1 MSTPVTGSKAL
12 LAVTAALICVLLT
25 PAVALGW
32 SASVSGA
39 ALTVT
44 DGAGSSGFVIDRDA
58 LGFIV
63 IQDGGGFDGVLPAG
77 CAVDVD
83 GDGFVHC
90 AGISS
95 VTVLGN
101 DGDDDLALV
110 AGVPGTLDGGP
121 GADALRGIDGSQ
133 TLLGG
138 AGDDTLDGGPGADVL
153 RGGDGD
159 DELAAGAG
167 ADVLAGD
174 GGDDQLDGGADADQI
189 DGGDGRD
196 SANGGDGADVI
207 TGGAGPDAL
216 NGDADNDTLRGGEGD
231 DTIDGGTGENSI
243 FGDGGAD
250 TLAAGDGKDTIDGG
264 PGDDTLSANRL
275 GTVLN
280 GGDGSDVLQGAEG
293 PDHLDGGAGND
304 SLTGDISD
312 DALDGGPGD
321 DKLDGGEGS
330 NTVAGGDGSD
340 TLTFESLAQGVSVT
354 QDGVANDGATGQ
366 TGNVAADIET
376 IRGSEGDDHLTAGAN
391 AVTLIGGGGDDVLHG
406 GPADDILGGGP
417 GNDLLDG
424 GAGADQIV
432 GDEDLDTVTYASRT
446 TPVTVTPGNGRADDG
461 SAGEADN
468 VDGSVENVVGGLA
481 GDRLSGLADVQNIL
495 VGGPGDDVLLLRSQD
510 AQPDQ
515 AQCGDGVDRAE
526 LDSIDVEGD
535 DCENVFVDGLQTR
548 FGLASLNRPNFF
560 VLRTRVKIGRE
571 GAVTVRIRCAATTLV
586 RCSGSLR
593 LRRADGLSFGNAT
606 FSILSGSAKGI
617 RVQVPRTTLRR
628 LRPKRPVRSRTTLTV
643 TAKDAARRTGTLR
656 KTFFISYP
664 RR

>member
-1 MSTPVTGSKAL
+1 MARMSTPVTGSKAL
-12 LAVTAALICVLLT
+12 FAVTAALMCVLLT

-32 SASVSGA
+32 SASTSGA

-63 IQDGGGFDGVLPAG
+63 IQDGGGYDGVVPAG

-110 AGVPGTLDGGP
+110 AGVPGTVDGGP

-138 AGDDTLDGGPGADVL
+138 AGNDALDGGPGADML
-153 RGGDGD
+153 RGGEGD
-159 DELAAGAG
+159 DELAGGAG
-167 ADVLAGD
+167 ADVLAGE
-174 GGDDQLDGGADADQI
+174 GGDDQLDGGADADQL

-196 SANGGDGADVI
+196 SASGDDGADVI
-207 TGGAGPDAL
+207 SGGAGPDAL
-216 NGDADNDTLRGGEGD
+216 NGDADNDTLHGADGD
-231 DTIDGGTGENSI
+231 DSINGGTGENAV

-250 TLAAGDGKDTIDGG
+250 TLAAGDGRDTIDGG

-275 GTVLN
+275 GTVLK
-280 GGDGSDVLQGAEG
+280 GGDGNDGLQGAEG
-293 PDHLDGGAGND
+293 PDNLQGGAGND
-304 SLTGDISD
+304 TLTGGASD

-321 DKLDGGEGS
+321 DQLDGGEGS
-330 NTVAGGDGSD
+330 NVVAGGDGSD
-340 TLTFESLAQGVSVT
+340 SLTFESLAQGVSVNL
-354 QDGVANDGATGQ
+354 DGMANDGQTGQ

-376 IRGSEGDDHLTAGAN
+376 IRGSEGDDRLTAGAN
-391 AVTLIGGGGDDVLHG
+391 AVTLLAGGGDDVLQ
-406 GPADDILGGGP
+406 GGP
-417 GNDLLDG
+417 GNDLLGGGQGSDMLDG
-424 GAGADQIV
+424 GTGADQIM

-446 TPVTVTPGNGRADDG
+446 TPVTVTPGNGAADDG
-461 SAGEADN
+461 SASEKDN
-468 VDGSVENVVGGLA
+468 VDGSVENVVGGVA
-481 GDRLSGLADVQNIL
+481 SDRLSGLADVPNIL

-515 AQCGDGVDRAE
+515 AQCGDDVDRAE
-526 LDSIDVEGD
+526 LDSIDIEGN

-548 FGLASLNRPNFF
+548 FGLASLNRPNLF

-571 GAVTVRIRCAATTLV
+571 GAVTVRILARPVASLV
-586 RCSGSLR
+586 RAARPRRPRASPSGLR
-593 LRRADGLSFGNAT
+593 ACATAAARCVPSRRTSPAT
-606 FSILSGSAKGI
+606 
-617 RVQVPRTTLRR
+617 
-628 LRPKRPVRSRTTLTV
+628 
-643 TAKDAARRTGTLR
+643 AARRPPASR
-656 KTFFISYP
+656 SF
-664 RR
+664 

>member
-1 MSTPVTGSKAL
+1 VTGSKAL
-12 LAVTAALICVLLT
+12 VAVTAALMCVLLT

-39 ALTVT
+39 TLTVT

-90 AGISS
+90 AGIAS

-101 DGDDDLALV
+101 DGDDDLAL
-110 AGVPGTLDGGP
+110 AGGVPGTLDGGP
-121 GADALRGIDGSQ
+121 GADALRGGDGSQ
-133 TLLGG
+133 MLLGG
-138 AGDDTLDGGPGADVL
+138 AGNDTLDGGPGADVL

-159 DELAAGAG
+159 DELAGGAG

-207 TGGAGPDAL
+207 LGGAGPDAL
-216 NGDADNDTLRGGEGD
+216 NGDADNDTLRGGGGD

-275 GTVLN
+275 GTVLK
-280 GGDGSDVLQGAEG
+280 GGDGNDVLQGAEES
-293 PDHLDGGAGND
+293 DHLDGGAGND
-304 SLTGDISD
+304 ALTGDASD
-312 DALDGGPGD
+312 DALYGGPGD
-321 DKLDGGEGS
+321 DQLAGGEGS
-330 NTVAGGDGSD
+330 NVVVGGDGSD
-340 TLTFESLAQGVSVT
+340 TLSFEALAQGVSVT
-354 QDGVANDGATGQ
+354 QDGIANDGAASQ

-376 IRGSEGDDHLTAGAN
+376 IRGSEGDDRLAAGAN
-391 AVTLIGGGGDDVLHG
+391 AVTLLGGGGDDVLQ
-406 GPADDILGGGP
+406 GGP
-417 GNDLLDG
+417 GNDVLGGGQGNDIVDG
-424 GAGADQIV
+424 GMGADEIV
-432 GDEDLDTVTYASRT
+432 GDEDLDAVTYASRT
-446 TPVTVTPGNGRADDG
+446 TPVTVTPGNGAADDG
-461 SAGEADN
+461 IAGETDN
-468 VDGSVENVVGGLA
+468 VDGSVENVVGGLS
-481 GDRLSGLADVQNIL
+481 GDRLSGHADVQNIL

-526 LDSIDVEGD
+526 LDSIDIEGN

-560 VLRTRVKIGRE
+560 LLRTRVKIGRE

-606 FSILSGSAKGI
+606 FSILSGSAKGV

-628 LRPKRPVRSRTTLTV
+628 LRPKRPVRTRTTLTV
-643 TAKDAARRTGTLR
+643 TAKDAAHRTGTLR